1 MITLTLVV
9 ILGALLGIVLMQLF
23 KKQPAPVSRPYAAKP
38 EPPDLANLKVTDARA
53 GDVISV
59 SGAGDAMTDLDFTAD
74 RLTHV
79 EAGARR
85 WFELAGPYRERRVAL
100 RVGGDE
106 EVEAALHSDPRKL
119 TIEDLGVSEDD
130 LAQMDE
136 RQNTADSFEF
146 DGKVWLYRL
155 SREVQVH
162 RSDQAEVSGFYYWEF
177 QEQGGKGLLGIRKAE
192 SEPFAVTLATT
203 IHPGDVTVYR
213 GGRT

>member
-106 EVEAALHSDPRKL
+106 EVEAALHSDPRKIS
-119 TIEDLGVSEDD
+119 IEDLGVSEDD

-155 SREVQVH
+155 SREA
-162 RSDQAEVSGFYYWEF
+162 RSWRDDGQPPVGFYHWEF
-177 QEQGGKGLLGIRKAE
+177 QEQGGQRLLTVRKAE
-192 SEPFAVTLATT
+192 GEPFTVTLYAG
-203 IHPGDVTVYR
+203 IPPDNVTVYR
-213 GGRT
+213 R